1 MSKMSWTVCATFQHL
16 EWLATFLVFACLCIS
31 FLSDCYFVTK
41 LHRMPGAA
49 RHLGPYV
56 MPRAQHDEHHVLC
69 GDPKIEHV
77 SKLRNSGQKPEH
89 WSHPVSG
96 WWGGANC
103 LHNILVVGLC
113 SWPWAESCWDC
124 LPFRPQGHTFRWADR
139 SRSEVPLGQFHAPGR
154 GTCVCSFL
162 FLYKALDQ
170 LLHRW
175 ARCCLPS
182 LFFAWVWLAADA
194 WQLILACQFWM
205 MIWKLAMG
213 SKKNGKQVL
222 PHLTH
227 LPMLFM
233 SCHALTHVRWHSM
246 HVEPCHAIHTEVKT
260 PTLACGQLLNVSCP
274 LHSQTWVRMMVKF
287 ALYKCLG
294 RIMLCKGYD
303 VLSYPMYGRTCVRT
317 MVNLWGWHTLCTA
330 EPASNDGQP
339 LGVTYPLYGRT
350 CVRTMVNLWGDIPF
364 VRPNLHSNDGQPLGV
379 TYPLYGRTCV
389 RTMVN
394 LWGWHILCTAEPA
407 FERWSTLE
415 VTMTRGDSDV
425 QRVCRCV
432 IPYVRPN
439 PGSGVQT
446 YLPWVCHPPRT

>member
-1 MSKMSWTVCATFQHL
+1 MLSQPWVRSSKFVAIASSLLGASASTTHASAISAKGVRTNAHGECSMTLSYKNPNMMTRSGLYKNMWISIMSPPRMSTWKKRYQTWMSKMSWTVCATFQHL
-16 EWLATFLVFACLCIS
+16 EWLATFWFSHVCALAFWVTAILL
-31 FLSDCYFVTK
+31 LS

-96 WWGGANC
+96 WWGGGANC

-213 SKKNGKQVL
+213 SKKKGKQVL

-246 HVEPCHAIHTEVKT
+246 HVGPCHAMHTEVK
-260 PTLACGQLLNVSCP
+260 
-274 LHSQTWVRMMVKF
+274 H
-287 ALYKCLG
+287 
-294 RIMLCKGYD
+294 
-303 VLSYPMYGRTCVRT
+303 
-317 MVNLWGWHTLCTA
+317 
-330 EPASNDGQP
+330 
-339 LGVTYPLYGRT
+339 
-350 CVRTMVNLWGDIPF
+350 
-364 VRPNLHSNDGQPLGV
+364 
-379 TYPLYGRTCV
+379 
-389 RTMVN
+389 
-394 LWGWHILCTAEPA
+394 
-407 FERWSTLE
+407 
-415 VTMTRGDSDV
+415 
-425 QRVCRCV
+425 
-432 IPYVRPN
+432 
-439 PGSGVQT
+439 
-446 YLPWVCHPPRT
+446 LPWPFL